1 MQLVAVCR
9 RHVAA
14 RLNYLVHL
22 LDIRFRAVTGSGARI
37 RAMSDS
43 VALVTGFEPFGGD
56 TVNPSWRIA
65 LALQGRRIAGV
76 QVRALQLPC
85 VFGDAIAVLQQA
97 LAAHEPVIVLA
108 LGQAAGRAE
117 LSIERVAIN
126 VDDARIPDNAG
137 WQPVDTAIDPA
148 GPAAHFSTL
157 PIKAMVAALQA
168 EGLAAGVSQT
178 AGTFVCNHVFYGLQ
192 HLLTGTPVRSG
203 FMHVPLL
210 PEQAL
215 AHPGLPT
222 MTLADMVRG
231 TQLAIEVALRH
242 GPGDRALAGGAIS

>member
-1 MQLVAVCR
+1 
-9 RHVAA
+9 
-14 RLNYLVHL
+14 
-22 LDIRFRAVTGSGARI
+22 
-37 RAMSDS
+37 MSDP

-56 TVNPSWRIA
+56 ALNPSWLIA
-65 LALQGRRIAGV
+65 QALHGRRIAGARI
-76 QVRALQLPC
+76 QALQLPC
-85 VFGDAIAVLQQA
+85 VFGDAIAVLQDA
-97 LAAHEPVIVLA
+97 LAMKQPVLVLA
-108 LGQAAGRAE
+108 LGLAAGRAE

-137 WQPVDTAIDPA
+137 WQPVDTAIDPD

-192 HLLTGTPVRSG
+192 HLLAGTPVRSG

-210 PEQAL
+210 PEQAM

-222 MTLADMVRG
+222 MPLADMVRG

-242 GPGDRALAGGAIS
+242 GPGDRALAAGAIA